1 MAFNVNKFFCLLDL
15 RKVIHN
21 DAVEG
26 SNVYDMF
33 DDYHIFGEMQNT
45 VSDVLINQSSLLK
58 KISSITLKAIFFTA

>member
-1 MAFNVNKFFCLLDL
+1 M
-15 RKVIHN
+15 IHN